1 MRPLK
6 SRPTRRSRSGAGP
19 WAQVYQEDNGYCSID
34 RIAGLFHEQ
43 SLWDWPLYEEASD
56 PVRAAE
62 MNVRGLAADVEFA
75 ALFPDHPAKNNPEK
89 LPPVTAPDPDWHDKL
104 TAAWTEIASLAESML
119 NGESPIT
126 LSNGQELVR
135 FGDHDYW
142 YDPGRVHD
150 PRPR

>member
-1 MRPLK
+1 MIW
-6 SRPTRRSRSGAGP
+6 AGP
-19 WAQVYQEDNGYCSID
+19 WAQVYQEDNGHCSID
-34 RIAGLFHEQ
+34 RIAGLFHGQ
-43 SLWDWPLYEEASD
+43 SLWDWPLYEEALD

-75 ALFPDHPAKNNPEK
+75 ALFPDHPARKKPEK
-89 LPPVTAPDPDWHDKL
+89 LPPVTAPDPGWHDKL
-104 TAAWTEIASLAESML
+104 TAAWTEIASLAESLL

-142 YDPGRVHD
+142 YGPGRVHD